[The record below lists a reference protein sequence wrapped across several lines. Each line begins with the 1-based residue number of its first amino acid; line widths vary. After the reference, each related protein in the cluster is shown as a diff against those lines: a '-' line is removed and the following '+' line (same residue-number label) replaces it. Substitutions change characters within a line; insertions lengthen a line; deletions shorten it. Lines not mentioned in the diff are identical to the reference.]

1 MDLEGLDKMYTF
13 YIYLQVDDEL
23 FYVGRYWAAL
33 LLKGFR
39 PVTHDHEI
47 KCFFFHML
55 EGPFSTLPV

>member
-39 PVTHDHEI
+39 DENQWHPPLMTQI
-47 KCFFFHML
+47 Q
-55 EGPFSTLPV
+55 GW